1 MTDLP
6 SGANLPARY
15 ADGRFG
21 PGNPG
26 RRPGARGRAAHRVTM
41 AILDDFM
48 AHREDVL
55 QRVRGNPQLYLSHI
69 LKLLPIQVECAA
81 PDVETWSD
89 AEVDVALA
97 RARATLTNS
106 YGRGALIEL
115 ESVLLGER
123 PAVSTHRNN
132 GD

>member
-26 RRPGARGRAAHRVTM
+26 RRPGARGRAAHRATM

-48 AHREDVL
+48 AHKEDVL
-55 QRVRGNPQLYLSHI
+55 QRARGNPQLYMSHI
-69 LKLLPIQVECAA
+69 LKLLPIQVECVG
-81 PDVETWSD
+81 PDLEAWSD
-89 AEVDVALA
+89 ADVDEALA
-97 RARATLTNS
+97 RARDALTHS
-106 YGRGALIEL
+106 QGRGALIEL
-115 ESVLLGER
+115 EAVLLGES
-123 PAVSTHRNN
+123 AVVSPHRNN